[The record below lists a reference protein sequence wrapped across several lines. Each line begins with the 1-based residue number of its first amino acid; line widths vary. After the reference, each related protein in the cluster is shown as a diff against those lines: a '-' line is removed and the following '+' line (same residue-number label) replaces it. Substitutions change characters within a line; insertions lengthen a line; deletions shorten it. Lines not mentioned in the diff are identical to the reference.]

1 MGPIRVLY
9 GQKSLYGAQ
18 VGPKWDKCP
27 ESAHMVP
34 IYTCLLVKV
43 YQYGTCIGL
52 IWAKKPIWG
61 PCRTRMGQMLRFCP
75 YGSHIYMFAGK
86 DFMILYMY
94 IAKGKGNNP
103 QNFDGS

>member
-27 ESAHMVP
+27 ESAHMVT

-43 YQYGTCIGL
+43 YQYGTYIGL
-52 IWAKKPIWG
+52 YGQKSLYGAHAGPEWDKCPDFAHMGPIYTCLLG
-61 PCRTRMGQMLRFCP
+61 NTG
-75 YGSHIYMFAGK
+75 IT
-86 DFMILYMY
+86 IL
-94 IAKGKGNNP
+94 
-103 QNFDGS
+103 FV